1 MTHVFIFTSV
11 GRVDALKV
19 CLEEK
24 LDDVKSSEKIK
35 IQTEHHNDNKR

>member
-1 MTHVFIFTSV
+1 MINVFIFTFV

-24 LDDVKSSEKIK
+24 LDDVKSNEEIK
-35 IQTEHHNDNKR
+35 IQTERHNENKR